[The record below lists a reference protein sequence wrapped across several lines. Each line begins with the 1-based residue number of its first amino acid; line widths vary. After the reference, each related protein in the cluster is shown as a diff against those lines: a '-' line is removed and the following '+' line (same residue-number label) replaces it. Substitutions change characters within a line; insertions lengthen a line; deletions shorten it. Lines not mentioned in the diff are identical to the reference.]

1 MSVSIPITADQIF
14 EPTENFGISLSVPDE
29 FSNVNGRLLIK
40 PGPNNIAEG
49 EINDS
54 NSM

>member
-1 MSVSIPITADQIF
+1 VSVSIPITVDQIF
-14 EPTENFGISLSVPDE
+14 ESTENFGISLSVPDE

-40 PGPNNIAEG
+40 PGPNNITKG